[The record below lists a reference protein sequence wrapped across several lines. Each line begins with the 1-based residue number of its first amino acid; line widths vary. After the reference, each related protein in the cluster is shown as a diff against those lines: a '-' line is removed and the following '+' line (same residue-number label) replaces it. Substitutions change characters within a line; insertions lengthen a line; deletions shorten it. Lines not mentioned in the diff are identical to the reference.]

1 MNQYKTCSKCR
12 QRKPITDF
20 NIDRQKSDNLQSRC
34 RSCNRK
40 IQSAYYRANR
50 EKVKIKQ
57 QEYREN
63 NRDKIRT
70 LISDWTKRNP
80 EKNRQTS
87 LAFYHRNKHKKNN
100 NELSWAKQNP
110 EANREKTA
118 RREAQKRANQSFVI
132 LSKDLKKLYDSVCT
146 YCGISGEIQ
155 ADHVVPISRGGV
167 HGISNLVPA
176 CRTCNQ
182 SKGSKLL
189 SEWRLW
195 KKENPR

>member
-1 MNQYKTCSKCR
+1 MIVKSQIICNLVAEVVTEKSNPLITEPIAKRSKS
-12 QRKPITDF
+12 
-20 NIDRQKSDNLQSRC
+20 NN
-34 RSCNRK
+34 RS
-40 IQSAYYRANR
+40 I
-50 EKVKIKQ
+50 
-57 QEYREN
+57 EN